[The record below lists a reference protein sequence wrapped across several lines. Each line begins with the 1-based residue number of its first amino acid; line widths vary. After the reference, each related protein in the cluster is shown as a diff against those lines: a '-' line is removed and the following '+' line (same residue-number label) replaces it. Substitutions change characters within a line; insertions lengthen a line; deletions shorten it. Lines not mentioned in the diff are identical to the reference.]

1 MHQPLADE
9 PFVRRLEKVLA
20 ELLLERGEAPV
31 AFGRQFLD
39 RNIREDAVVHDLF
52 EVLLGQV
59 HVAQDFAFEAALAL
73 RQDQVDQFGELQVD
87 GRVVVGEQVVAQS
100 GIDRGEEVFQRG
112 PRRATAFRIRDSC
125 GRW

>member
-20 ELLLERGEAPV
+20 ELLLERGETPV

-59 HVAQDFAFEAALAL
+59 HVAGFCF
-73 RQDQVDQFGELQVD
+73 
-87 GRVVVGEQVVAQS
+87 
-100 GIDRGEEVFQRG
+100 
-112 PRRATAFRIRDSC
+112 
-125 GRW
+125 